1 MALTDLSK
9 KAERIEAMIA
19 DAFLDDGGTYR
30 SFGILQDVTI
40 TFDPVNQDADVAGR
54 EKQIAVDISFEIVME
69 QTADEEFG
77 AVADLVQTSGK
88 GDTVKLTKSKTDAG
102 SAGSADGFEIQ
113 NIFLSVS
120 GEFDG
125 SGEGSMFTVTGE
137 GRVVAEEI
145 RDPST
150 IQVDV

>member
-1 MALTDLSK
+1 
-9 KAERIEAMIA
+9 
-19 DAFLDDGGTYR
+19 
-30 SFGILQDVTI
+30 
-40 TFDPVNQDADVAGR
+40 
-54 EKQIAVDISFEIVME
+54 
-69 QTADEEFG
+69 
-77 AVADLVQTSGK
+77 
-88 GDTVKLTKSKTDAG
+88 
-102 SAGSADGFEIQ
+102 
-113 NIFLSVS
+113 VS